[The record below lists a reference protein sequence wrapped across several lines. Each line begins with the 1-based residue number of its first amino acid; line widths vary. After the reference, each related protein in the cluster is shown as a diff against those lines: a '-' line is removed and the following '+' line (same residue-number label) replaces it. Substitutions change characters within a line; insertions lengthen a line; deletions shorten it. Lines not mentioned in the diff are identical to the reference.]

1 MFVLIRTLPLRWK
14 KKSTVLDT
22 LSDIKTRKTISR
34 AKGDNIIRLLKKEGD
49 MNDYTPKFWH
59 CVKSKGFQLI
69 SHSALGLKDV
79 LCIPAKTSVSG
90 KLCIFRTFI
99 LAML

>member
-1 MFVLIRTLPLRWK
+1 
-14 KKSTVLDT
+14 
-22 LSDIKTRKTISR
+22 
-34 AKGDNIIRLLKKEGD
+34 
-49 MNDYTPKFWH
+49 MNDYTPKFRHW
-59 CVKSKGFQLI
+59 VKSKGFQLI

-90 KLCIFRTFI
+90 KLCIFRTFS

>member
-1 MFVLIRTLPLRWK
+1 MDKQNQMIEEFCK
-14 KKSTVLDT
+14 DT
-22 LSDIKTRKTISR
+22 FMDGDSKGSKTISR
-34 AKGDNIIRLLKKEGD
+34 AKGENIIRLLKK
-49 MNDYTPKFWH
+49 DYTPKFRHW
-59 CVKSKGFQLI
+59 VKSKGFQLI

-90 KLCIFRTFI
+90 KLCIFRTFS